1 MNAAKNF
8 VEQESRPGLELVSIP
23 HIAPVQFM
31 IRNRAMKT
39 LVLLMEVRYF
49 RDAEKVFGSK
59 SQHGKSSRY
68 FCDVF

>member
-39 LVLLMEVRYF
+39 LVLLMEVRYVRGGRKGF
-49 RDAEKVFGSK
+49 WEQK
-59 SQHGKSSRY
+59 SAWEE
-68 FCDVF
+68 FEIFL